1 MFVESLN
8 RHYGWLYLVIDLVLR
23 TVYVGSTVNR
33 VVPVRAGDHLK
44 LMNSNGGRYTAAT
57 EVLVGYAGFG
67 PGRRHQLVLLQ
78 EHGRDTREELTD
90 FLREQESRLIAPHF
104 IVLFAERRY
113 KTYRNMPNAGYGV
126 QGVRSYKLKRR
137 RVVHTDTVF
146 KLLNQRIPTAL
157 PARLYMRLTNKMRN
171 VS

>member
-23 TVYVGSTVNR
+23 TIYVGSTVNR
-33 VVPVRAGDHLK
+33 VVPARAGAHLRCSK
-44 LMNSNGGRYTAAT
+44 YTAAK

-78 EHGRDTREELTD
+78 EHGRDTSEELTD
-90 FLREQESRLIAPHF
+90 FLHEQESRLIAPHF
-104 IVLFAERRY
+104 FVLFAERQY
-113 KTYRNMPNAGYGV
+113 KTYRNFPSAGYGV

-146 KLLNQRIPTAL
+146 KVLNQRIPTAL

-171 VS
+171 VSPSMP